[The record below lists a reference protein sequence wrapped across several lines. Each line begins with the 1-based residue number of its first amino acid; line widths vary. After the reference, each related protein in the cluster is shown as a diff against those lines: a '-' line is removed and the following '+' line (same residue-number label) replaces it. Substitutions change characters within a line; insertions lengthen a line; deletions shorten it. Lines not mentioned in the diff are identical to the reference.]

1 MCVKMKK
8 HKLQEQAC
16 ICEGTIILA
25 FRHGSPPFHG
35 CEDMNNK
42 MCEKHK
48 LQACICEGT
57 IILAFR
63 HGSPPF
69 HGLGGLTRQTK
80 IAVFVKCILGSSAFC
95 Q

>member
-35 CEDMNNK
+35 
-42 MCEKHK
+42 
-48 LQACICEGT
+48 
-57 IILAFR
+57 
-63 HGSPPF
+63 
-69 HGLGGLTRQTK
+69 LGGLTRQTLQKPYK
-80 IAVFVKCILGSSAFC
+80 INHSICGSRHGESPKKEGP
-95 Q
+95 